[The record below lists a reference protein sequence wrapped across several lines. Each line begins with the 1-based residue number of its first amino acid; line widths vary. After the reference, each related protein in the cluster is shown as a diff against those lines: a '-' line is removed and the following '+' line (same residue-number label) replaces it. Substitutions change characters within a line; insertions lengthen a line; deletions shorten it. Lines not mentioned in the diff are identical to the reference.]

1 MNMKKRSGLLRF
13 ALALLIAL
21 AFLSVF
27 SKNSFLYPMNDWVDA
42 NCFFTA
48 ARSMLDGK
56 VLYLDIC
63 EQKGPVVYFVFAL
76 AALVS
81 RTSFIGVFLIEVLSF
96 AAFLYAGDA
105 CVRLYRP
112 KLALSS
118 SAGVMVLVSFAITT
132 ALSFSHGGSVE
143 ELSLFMLAFSLLFV
157 LRAVKTNA
165 EVKNAEAALIGMF
178 AGAALWSKFTILGFY
193 LGLCVF
199 TAVYMI
205 RRGALSR
212 LVKNAA
218 AFSLGFCAATAPVL
232 IYLFLNGAFGAMAET
247 YFYNNIFLYPSRVGE
262 STVLKLLSPA
272 VNMLKGAAASLVTNG
287 LCTVLI
293 AFGAYRLIRRGKTHP
308 NEALAVWFSVVPLAA
323 ASFFGGKLFAP
334 YYALI
339 MVFCAPLG
347 AAAML
352 NHIKECAKKTR
363 RAVPR
368 ASRVVLMAAVLI
380 LIGMP
385 LSRNTR
391 LLLYK
396 KTDMP
401 QYRFAEVI
409 AKREGA
415 TLLNYGFLDGGFYFA
430 AQKNPSCKYFCEL
443 NIELDEM
450 FAEQRRM
457 IEMREVDF
465 VVTRGNTLDERGID
479 HSGYR
484 LLRVSSFPFES
495 RYFAYHLY
503 ERIENGD

>member
-13 ALALLIAL
+13 AIALLIAL

-42 NCFFTA
+42 NCFFTV

-157 LRAVKTNA
+157 LRAVNTNA
-165 EVKNAEAALIGMF
+165 EVKNAEAALIGLF

-193 LGLCVF
+193 VGLCVF
-199 TAVYMI
+199 AAVYMI
-205 RRGALSR
+205 RRGAFSL

-218 AFSLGFCAATAPVL
+218 SFSLGFCAVTAPIL
-232 IYLFLNGAFGAMAET
+232 IYLLLNGALGAMAET
-247 YFYNNIFLYPSRVGE
+247 YFYNNIFLYPSKAGE
-262 STVLKLLSPA
+262 SAVLKLLSPA
-272 VNMLKGAAASLVTNG
+272 VNMFKGAAVSLVTNG
-287 LCTVLI
+287 FCTVLL

-308 NEALAVWFSVVPLAA
+308 NEALAVWFSVIPLAA

-347 AAAML
+347 AVAML
-352 NHIKECAKKTR
+352 NYIKERAKTR

-368 ASRVVLMAAVLI
+368 AYRIVLMAAVLI
-380 LIGMP
+380 LIGTP

-401 QYRFAEVI
+401 QYKFAEVI
-409 AKREGA
+409 AQRDGA

-430 AQKNPSCKYFCEL
+430 AQKTPSCKYFCEL

-450 FAEQRRM
+450 YAEQRRM
-457 IEMREVDF
+457 IEEREVDF
-465 VVTRGNTLDERGID
+465 VITRGQTLDERGVD
-479 HSGYR
+479 RSGYR
-484 LLRVSSFPFES
+484 LLLISNFPFEGK
-495 RYFAYHLY
+495 YFEYHLY